1 MSLIMIDQQRRQTL
15 LNHANK
21 RRLNDRN
28 EVAEIMKKMLT
39 AFALFAVMATV
50 FVIFSVKEAKAT
62 AVQCS
67 ITGAEFDNLM
77 SEDAAA
83 FMALNPGEYDEGDL
97 E

>member
-1 MSLIMIDQQRRQTL
+1 MSIIMIDQQRRQTL

-21 RRLNDRN
+21 RRLNDKN
-28 EVAEIMKKMLT
+28 EVTEIMKKMLT

-50 FVIFSVKEAKAT
+50 FVIMSIKDADAKS
-62 AVQCS
+62 VQCS

-83 FMALNPGEYDEGDL
+83 FMATHPGEYEEGDL
-97 E
+97 Q